1 MIEMVLADS
10 SPITL
15 DGLQRV
21 FEEDRDCV
29 LTGAALDGESLTDL
43 LKRKQPDVV
52 VLDLNLPKRS
62 GLEVIRELPQ
72 ISTRTKVVV
81 FTSAPMADVVKCMD
95 LGAQG
100 LVGKD
105 KPATTLRQ
113 CVQTVQNGNRW
124 YDRELT
130 LGSVQ
135 HLLDRERKN
144 GQVTKLLTPRE
155 LAVAKMVAEG
165 NPNKRIASKLNISE
179 GTTKLHLHNIYQKT
193 TCQGRMA
200 LMLFMKDQG
209 FL

>member
-1 MIEMVLADS
+1 MIEMVLADG

-21 FEEDRDCV
+21 FEQDRDCLV
-29 LTGAALDGESLTDL
+29 SGAVLDGESLVDVL
-43 LKRKQPDVV
+43 QRKQPDVV
-52 VLDLNLPKRS
+52 VMDIHLPKKS
-62 GLEVIRELPQ
+62 GLDVIRDLPQ
-72 ISTRTKVVV
+72 ISARTKAVV

-105 KPATTLRQ
+105 KSASTLRQ
-113 CVQTVQNGNRW
+113 CVQSVQNGNRW

-135 HLLDRERKN
+135 HLLDREKKN
-144 GQVTKLLTPRE
+144 GKVAKLLTPRE

>member
-1 MIEMVLADS
+1 MIEMVLADG
-10 SPITL
+10 SPVGL

-21 FEEDRDCV
+21 FEQDRDCV
-29 LTGAALDGESLTDL
+29 VSNAVLDGESLTEVL
-43 LKRKQPDVV
+43 RRQQPDLV
-52 VLDLNLPKRS
+52 VLDLHLPKRS
-62 GLEVIRELPQ
+62 GLDVIRDLPTL
-72 ISTRTKVVV
+72 SPRTKAVV

-105 KPATTLRQ
+105 KPASLLRQ
-113 CVQTVQNGNRW
+113 CVHTVHNGNRW
-124 YDRELT
+124 FDRELT
-130 LGSVQ
+130 LGSVH
-135 HLLDRERKN
+135 HLLDREKKN
-144 GQVTKLLTPRE
+144 GEVARLLTPRE

-193 TCQGRMA
+193 TCSGRMA
-200 LMLFMKDQG
+200 LMLFMKEQG